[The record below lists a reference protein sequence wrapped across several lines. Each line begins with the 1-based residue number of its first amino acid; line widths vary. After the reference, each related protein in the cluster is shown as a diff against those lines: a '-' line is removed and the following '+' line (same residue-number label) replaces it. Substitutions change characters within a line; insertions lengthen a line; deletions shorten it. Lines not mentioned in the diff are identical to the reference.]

1 MNLRLPSALILTLFL
16 LLSAFAPNPVRADW
30 VENWLDSSVTS
41 YTGPSYVE
49 AGRRGYLSF
58 GSVSSRTLMTTDRL
72 ITFTPPHISFGC
84 GGIDVFLGGFSFLDF
99 DYLVDKLQ
107 RIISAAPVFAFE
119 YALRS
124 ICEQCGTITD
134 AFESIQDLLN
144 FLQLSDCQASRWLG
158 YYLASKS
165 GFNPEALKE
174 TTKTVAAKMATL
186 QSKVRNWKDWL
197 DQHLKNVSLPG
208 QLSPQENRDLNK
220 DCPFYITAILTS
232 LDSSHGSLIHYVC
245 QTYFPTYG
253 EELEALLRGY
263 LGDVVFHQDNGRW
276 LVNVIPGCGSK
287 NVAHP
292 LEAMAT
298 GNALVNP
305 LKTGASGTLDP
316 SLGTT
321 SCTEYQ
327 SFYTSAK
334 PLVEK
339 VRETLESAYIKALNH
354 TTLTA
359 GESNLMALLPAP
371 VYNYIKQLYVYDAPT
386 AAVLYISDAAAE
398 GLAYTL
404 LTMVYAETQ
413 KAVSIINAYLNKCE
427 NELSDDK
434 SCIVCTEGDGFRA
447 HLKAFQTGI
456 IGKLRNARSDWE
468 IVETKLAKDA
478 ELIQVLK
485 DTSADALRARLVKLD
500 SPRKG
505 GSK

>member
-1 MNLRLPSALILTLFL
+1 MKLRVPAVSSLVTVCLLFSFLT
-16 LLSAFAPNPVRADW
+16 SNPARADW
-30 VENWLDSSVTS
+30 VENWLNSSVTS

-58 GSVSSRTLMTTDRL
+58 GSVSTRTLMTTDRL
-72 ITFTPPHISFGC
+72 VTFTPPSVNFGC
-84 GGIDVFLGGFSFLDF
+84 GGIDIFLGGFSFLDF

-107 RIISAAPVFAFE
+107 RIISAAPAFAFE

-124 ICEQCGTITD
+124 ICEQCGTIID

-144 FLQLSDCQASRWLG
+144 SLQLSDCQASRWLG
-158 YYLASKS
+158 YYLASKA
-165 GFNPEALKE
+165 GFNPAAQKEKTKTESAKKE
-174 TTKTVAAKMATL
+174 TLSGT
-186 QSKVRNWKDWL
+186 VRNWKDWL
-197 DQHLKNVSLPG
+197 DKHLTGAPTPG
-208 QLSPQENRDLNK
+208 QLSTAEQQELNK
-220 DCPFYITAILTS
+220 DCPTYITAILTS
-232 LDSSHGSLIHYVC
+232 VDSSHGSLIHYIC
-245 QTYFPTYG
+245 QTYFSTYG

-263 LGDVVFHQDNGRW
+263 LGDVVFYQSNGRW

-292 LEAMAT
+292 LEAMIT

-305 LKTGASGTLDP
+305 LGSSGTLDIG
-316 SLGTT
+316 LGTT

-327 SFYTSAK
+327 IAFPSAK
-334 PLVEK
+334 PLAEI
-339 VRETLESAYIKALNH
+339 VREKLESAYQKALNR
-354 TTLTA
+354 TSLSSD
-359 GESNLMALLPAP
+359 ESNLMALLPSP

-386 AAVLYISDAAAE
+386 AAVLYISDTAAE

-427 NELSDDK
+427 NELTDDK

-447 HLKAFQTGI
+447 YLKAFQTI
-456 IGKLRNARSDWE
+456 IVDKLRSARSDWE
-468 IVETKLAKDA
+468 IAETKLAKDA
-478 ELIQVLK
+478 DLIQVLR
-485 DTSADALRARLVKLD
+485 DTSTEALRAKLVKLD
-500 SPRKG
+500 SPHKG